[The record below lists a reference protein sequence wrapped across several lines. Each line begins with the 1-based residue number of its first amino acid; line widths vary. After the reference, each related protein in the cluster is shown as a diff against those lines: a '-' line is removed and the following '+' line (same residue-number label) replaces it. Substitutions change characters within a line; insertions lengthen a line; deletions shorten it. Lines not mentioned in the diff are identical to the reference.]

1 MYNQGVTR
9 SLTRTRLVPFG
20 QACVLSALIVSLS
33 WFLRA
38 SDLGSS
44 TAGVKPLEA
53 IGWKLFFDKI
63 LSGPGNFSC
72 GSCHLPEKGYEGG
85 VALAKG
91 AHNDVLPRSTP
102 TVVNLKEATAFFWD
116 GRALSLEEQAKGPIT
131 SEIEMDLNLNE
142 AEARIRADPAYRKA
156 FAAAGVAEVGI
167 GDILGAL
174 AAFERRLVTG
184 ETPYDRW
191 LTGDRSALTES
202 QERGRLIFFGTGQ
215 CAVCHSGSNF
225 TDGDF
230 HNIGTGTPDD
240 VGRYSVTNRERDK
253 GAFKTPSLRNWKNR
267 EPFMHDGRF
276 SSMGV
281 VLDHYSHAAKAQ
293 VGHSEVDPLY
303 FTDTARADLT
313 AFMTALNGPW
323 PDLEPFERAW
333 GRLAR

>member
-156 FAAAGVAEVGI
+156 FAAAGADIITVHAEAGPHLDRSLQAIRALGCKAGVALNPATPAE
-167 GDILGAL
+167 
-174 AAFERRLVTG
+174 AAFAVLDRVDLVLAMTVNPG
-184 ETPYDRW
+184 FGGQSFLDYTLDKI
-191 LTGDRSALTES
+191 SA
-202 QERGRLIFFGTGQ
+202 I
-215 CAVCHSGSNF
+215 
-225 TDGDF
+225 
-230 HNIGTGTPDD
+230 
-240 VGRYSVTNRERDK
+240 RERI
-253 GAFKTPSLRNWKNR
+253 GSRPIRI
-267 EPFMHDGRF
+267 
-276 SSMGV
+276 
-281 VLDHYSHAAKAQ
+281 
-293 VGHSEVDPLY
+293 EVDGGV
-303 FTDTARADLT
+303 TAETGARAT
-313 AFMTALNGPW
+313 AVGADALVAGTAVFQGGSEAAYSRNIAAL
-323 PDLEPFERAW
+323 RAA
-333 GRLAR
+333 GQA